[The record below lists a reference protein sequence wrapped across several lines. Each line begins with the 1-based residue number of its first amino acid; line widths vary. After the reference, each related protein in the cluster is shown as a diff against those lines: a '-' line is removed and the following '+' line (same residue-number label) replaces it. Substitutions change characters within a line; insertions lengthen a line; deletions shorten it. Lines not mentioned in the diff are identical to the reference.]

1 MIKWKNFVRSSTGR
15 HFGSGE
21 QLRQHSTGA
30 SPQLHRRHVPHR
42 GREPHQRLA
51 EKVNLFV
58 TIEGFIPFSKFEL
71 IHNL

>member
-51 EKVNLFV
+51 EEVNESYLNNRRLYSLFQ
-58 TIEGFIPFSKFEL
+58 I
-71 IHNL
+71 